1 MSYCDVYIGDLD
13 DPNFEMECTSDEKW
27 NIGNCPKSMSPLF
40 PEGSRAFDELI
51 NRIENGQ
58 LKGKKVDWGAW
69 VAPAS
74 KKQII
79 DFIEYL
85 YDEKWQER
93 YKSFPHLLEQLFELK
108 KVVLKFDD
116 EKLYGLTASEL

>member
-1 MSYCDVYIGDLD
+1 VAL
-13 DPNFEMECTSDEKW
+13 
-27 NIGNCPKSMSPLF
+27 
-40 PEGSRAFDELI
+40 AF
-51 NRIENGQ
+51 
-58 LKGKKVDWGAW
+58 
-69 VAPAS
+69 

-79 DFIEYL
+79 DFIEYI

-93 YKSFPHLLEQLFELK
+93 NKSFPHLLEQLFELK

>member
-13 DPNFEMECTSDEKW
+13 EPGFEMECISDEKW
-27 NIGNCPKSMSPLF
+27 NIGNCPKSMRLLF
-40 PEGSRAFDELI
+40 PDGHRAFNELI

-93 YKSFPHLLEQLFELK
+93 YKSFPHLLKQLLELK
-108 KVVLKFDD
+108 TVVLGLDD